1 MKKLMFAL
9 LPAIVL
15 AAVSCRKGGPES
27 GPTTGPDG
35 LFSLSDVA
43 KMLSELPIDREHLS
57 EVHDAVSSSSGNGYD
72 EEYTMNDLFSSPGA
86 GVGDAQSPTRAS
98 SYSRPLKEL
107 FADYLSSRYATR
119 AGASDVQE
127 YLDALSESDMQ
138 IYWPY
143 SDGWDGETFP
153 IVTFDPGY
161 GAESN
166 YGYEIRYDS
175 SGLRV
180 VDSVLVTES
189 VAMSRPVWVINRN
202 SDSAFTPLDLFVEES
217 AASCADIRTDES
229 AVTPAGVLPE
239 ESTVTLADVSPED
252 TDDTD
257 GKGKMLLLRS
267 FKALRNYDS
276 WFAGASEFFIKCG
289 AVDGFRA
296 ATDDE
301 LRLYTP
307 SVTDFMLVV
316 KRSQI
321 GYAMPLNVMLLTDFT
336 SQMEKIAFAI
346 MEDDG
351 GKTTSWKC
359 EAVVK
364 YKSKSFGF
372 TLDIPYKDK
381 DDIVWRGQLSADYLS
396 SSRFVSGRF
405 GDVEV
410 TFELR

>member
-1 MKKLMFAL
+1 MKQTMIAL
-9 LPAIVL
+9 LPALAL
-15 AAVSCRKGGPES
+15 AAVSCGSGDLTVLPPAVQDGP
-27 GPTTGPDG
+27 
-35 LFSLSDVA
+35 FSLSDVA
-43 KMLSELPIDREHLS
+43 LMLSELPLDSEHLS

-72 EEYTMNDLFSSPGA
+72 EEYMMSDLFSSPGA
-86 GVGDAQSPTRAS
+86 GVGDSRSETRAG
-98 SYSRPLKEL
+98 SYPRPLKDL
-107 FADYLSSRYATR
+107 IADYVSSRYATKS
-119 AGASDVQE
+119 GADEVQE
-127 YLDALSESDMQ
+127 YLDALSGSDMQ

-143 SDGWDGETFP
+143 SEDWDGESYP

-161 GAESN
+161 GADSN
-166 YGYEIRYDS
+166 YGYEIRRDA

-180 VDSVLVTES
+180 VNQVLVDEQT
-189 VAMSRPVWVINRN
+189 ARSRPVWVINRN
-202 SDSAFTPLDLFVEES
+202 SDSGFTPLDLFEGES
-217 AASCADIRTDES
+217 GEADSGARPLQSDEQ
-229 AVTPAGVLPE
+229 GRQ
-239 ESTVTLADVSPED
+239 
-252 TDDTD
+252 
-257 GKGKMLLLRS
+257 LLLRS

-296 ATDDE
+296 TTDDE

-316 KRSQI
+316 KRRQV
-321 GYAMPLNVMLLTDFT
+321 GYALPLNVMLLTDFT
-336 SQMEKIAFAI
+336 SQMEKVAFAI

-351 GKTTSWKC
+351 GKNTSWKC

-396 SSRFVSGRF
+396 SSRYVSGRF
-405 GDVEV
+405 GDVEI

>member
-1 MKKLMFAL
+1 MKKTMIAL
-9 LPAIVL
+9 LPALLL
-15 AAVSCRKGGPES
+15 AAASCERGES
-27 GPTTGPDG
+27 PVLPPVVPDG
-35 LFSLSDVA
+35 DFSLSDVA
-43 KMLSELPIDREHLS
+43 RILSELPLDGEHLA

-72 EEYTMNDLFSSPGA
+72 EEYTMSDLFASPGA
-86 GVGDAQSPTRAS
+86 GVGDERAGTRAS
-98 SYSRPLKEL
+98 SYSRPLKDL
-107 FADYLSSRYATR
+107 FADYFSDRYATK
-119 AGASDVQE
+119 AGAADVQE

-143 SDGWDGETFP
+143 SEDWDGETYP

-166 YGYEIRYDS
+166 YGYEICREG

-180 VDSVLVTES
+180 VNEVLVTEEL
-189 VAMSRPVWVINRN
+189 ALERPVWVINRN
-202 SDSAFTPLDLFVEES
+202 SDSAFTPLDLFEEES
-217 AASCADIRTDES
+217 GAAAASPQAS
-229 AVTPAGVLPE
+229 
-239 ESTVTLADVSPED
+239 
-252 TDDTD
+252 D
-257 GKGKMLLLRS
+257 GTGKRLLLRS

-296 ATDDE
+296 TDDDD

-321 GYAMPLNVMLLTDFT
+321 GHALPVNVMLLTDFT
-336 SQMEKIAFAI
+336 EQMEEIAFAI

-364 YKSKSFGF
+364 YKSKSYGL
-372 TLDIPYKDK
+372 TIEIPYKDK
-381 DDIVWRGQLSADYLS
+381 DDIVWRGQLSAEYLS
-396 SSRFVSGRF
+396 SSRYVTGRF

-410 TFELR
+410 TFELQ